1 MFIEWFFDI
10 NKVMFL
16 KNFFILFL
24 IFSPIFVFAS
34 SDKADE
40 VFKARVVEIL
50 NEKSVVSD
58 QGTNILQQNLRLIG
72 IDGDR
77 IGKEYF
83 FQGIDSYQ
91 VLKNAN
97 YKEGDNVLLLESF
110 DADGNAQYYVVDYVR
125 TKTIYYLLFVFI
137 LTIVLVGKLKGL
149 RSILSLVLTF
159 IVIVKY
165 IIPQIL
171 LGASPLFV
179 TIIGSVLI
187 LFFIIYVTEG
197 FKKISHLAVLSIII
211 SLLISVF
218 LSWFFVLSAN
228 LSGIFSEEIASLS
241 LINGVTINFQGLLL
255 AGIIIGLLGV
265 LDDVV
270 IAQISTVEQ
279 LYLTDKNQSRKAI
292 FSKAY
297 KVGISHIS
305 SMTNTLF
312 LAYAGASLPLLVLLV
327 SGDSVFGTAFDA
339 INNEQIATEIVRTLS
354 GSIGLILSVPIST
367 VLAVYW
373 YKK

>member
-1 MFIEWFFDI
+1 
-10 NKVMFL
+10 MFL

>member
-1 MFIEWFFDI
+1 LFIEWFFDI
-10 NKVMFL
+10 NRVMFL
-16 KNFFILFL
+16 KKFFILFL

-58 QGTNILQQNLRLIG
+58 QGANVLQQNLRLIG

-91 VLKNAN
+91 VLKNAS

-197 FKKISHLAVLSIII
+197 FKKISHLAVLSIVI

>member
-10 NKVMFL
+10 NRVMFL
-16 KNFFILFL
+16 KKFFILFL

-58 QGTNILQQNLRLIG
+58 QGANVLQQNLRLIG

-91 VLKNAN
+91 VLKNAS

-197 FKKISHLAVLSIII
+197 FKKISHLAVLSIVI